1 MTPALL
7 LVALASPALAG
18 DFILATGPEVELR
31 NSGTWARAIATS
43 DGWRLAHAS
52 NGDFYI
58 ASLTKTGDGLGD
70 WEMDRDS
77 RVQLTQHGE
86 LKDHAIRRCP
96 DGSYLHVASANV
108 AEPNDS
114 AYGWRYSADFEVLA
128 QAPIEEANSARAHN
142 DMALYCSAL
151 GAGVAFGGQ
160 GGPPAILS
168 IDADLNAEVARE
180 LAFDVR
186 PTGAGFWVDAEAEL
200 ISLFYTDFTGNLH
213 KLDMDASLN
222 QVATMNRP
230 IAEESL
236 RAYWPQGVLRVGDYW
251 LIAHMVRPQQT
262 SVGGDDGN
270 VRLVVVDDQLQIQ
283 DEALLTDNPIE
294 EAGMRPWLARQGDL
308 VLMSYDRQRQHTV
321 LEIRLDLDAFGVDP
335 DEDTGWDGSDG
346 WGGSSGGGSGGN
358 SAGDTASDED
368 DDGSGK
374 DGCGGCAAPG
384 SVPASVPAGLLA
396 SLALLTIVRRR
407 T

>member
-1 MTPALL
+1 MSVALL
-7 LVALASPALAG
+7 FLALASPAAAG

-31 NSGTWARAIATS
+31 NSGTWARAIATT

-58 ASLTKTGDGLGD
+58 ATLSKTGDGLGD
-70 WEMDRDS
+70 WEMERDS

-96 DGSYLHVASANV
+96 DGTYLHLASANV
-108 AEPNDS
+108 DQPNDS
-114 AYGWRYSADFEVLA
+114 AYGWRYSADWEVLA
-128 QAPIEEANSARAHN
+128 QAPIEEREGARAHN

-151 GAGVAFGGQ
+151 GAGVAFGGKE
-160 GGPPAILS
+160 GPPAILS
-168 IDADLNAEVARE
+168 IDADLGASMARE
-180 LAFDVR
+180 LPFDVR
-186 PTGAGFWVDAEAEL
+186 PTGAGMWVDPASEQ
-200 ISLFYTDFTGNLH
+200 IMMFYTDFSGNLH
-213 KLDMDASLN
+213 KLDMDPDLN
-222 QVATMNRP
+222 TIGTNSRPVAP
-230 IAEESL
+230 EGL

-251 LIAHMVRPQQT
+251 LIAHMVRPHET

-270 VRLVVVDDQLQIQ
+270 VRIVVVDDALQIQ

-346 WGGSSGGGSGGN
+346 WGGSSGGG
-358 SAGDTASDED
+358 AGDDTGGD
-368 DDGSGK
+368 DDDSDARSG
-374 DGCGGCAAPG
+374 GCGGCAVPGPAPLG
-384 SVPASVPAGLLA
+384 LFTVAGLLA
-396 SLALLTIVRRR
+396 VARRR
-407 T
+407 D